1 MSRDTVR
8 LWCSWARL
16 RMLWRKVLGISDE
29 VQRFSSSALE
39 SLNRGQ
45 WLSHH
50 GPLESHCVWNCL
62 ERDFASFL
70 NGFDGNP

>member
-1 MSRDTVR
+1 
-8 LWCSWARL
+8 
-16 RMLWRKVLGISDE
+16 MLQYEPRYSAPLVFLGKTEDVVGISDE